1 MEYRYFPGRLR
12 FRDHILRDEEI
23 RNAAISVVKK
33 ICPQAEI
40 SYTEKTSGILATYP
54 EKTVEIEK
62 LKPLIPLLLEIEPK
76 VRFYTPSKKQIILE
90 GIKKIEEK
98 VIEIQKE

>member
-23 RNAAISVVKK
+23 RNAAINVVKI
-33 ICPQAEI
+33 ICPKAEI
-40 SYTEKTSGILATYP
+40 TYNEKTSGILATYP
-54 EKTVEIEK
+54 ADCLEIEK
-62 LKPLIPLLLEIEPK
+62 LQPLTPLLLEIEPK
-76 VRFYTPSKKQIILE
+76 IRFYTPQKKKFILD

-98 VIEIQKE
+98 AKEIFG